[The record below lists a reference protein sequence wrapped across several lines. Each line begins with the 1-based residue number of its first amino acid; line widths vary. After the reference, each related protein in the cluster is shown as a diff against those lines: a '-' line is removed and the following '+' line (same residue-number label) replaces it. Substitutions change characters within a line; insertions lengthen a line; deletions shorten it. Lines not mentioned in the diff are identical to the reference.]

1 MFKWNLE
8 DLLSDFLVFDI
19 SQSQVK
25 LPFLL
30 LFTRRTLLL
39 LFMAWRLENSKVLV
53 NIFSDNASY
62 INYGDHPLISVE
74 LFRQF
79 SVLYQRYFSIHG
91 TVLVIDSN
99 KFIQILPIWHMNQ
112 LVRFS
117 FAQVRGLD
125 CIFYREKIILIES
138 QNHTQQ

>member
-53 NIFSDNASY
+53 NIFSDNISY
-62 INYGDHPLISVE
+62 INHGDYP
-74 LFRQF
+74 
-79 SVLYQRYFSIHG
+79 
-91 TVLVIDSN
+91 
-99 KFIQILPIWHMNQ
+99 
-112 LVRFS
+112 
-117 FAQVRGLD
+117 
-125 CIFYREKIILIES
+125 
-138 QNHTQQ
+138 

>member
-53 NIFSDNASY
+53 NILSDNVSY
-62 INYGDHPLISVE
+62 INHGDYP
-74 LFRQF
+74 
-79 SVLYQRYFSIHG
+79 
-91 TVLVIDSN
+91 
-99 KFIQILPIWHMNQ
+99 
-112 LVRFS
+112 
-117 FAQVRGLD
+117 
-125 CIFYREKIILIES
+125 
-138 QNHTQQ
+138 